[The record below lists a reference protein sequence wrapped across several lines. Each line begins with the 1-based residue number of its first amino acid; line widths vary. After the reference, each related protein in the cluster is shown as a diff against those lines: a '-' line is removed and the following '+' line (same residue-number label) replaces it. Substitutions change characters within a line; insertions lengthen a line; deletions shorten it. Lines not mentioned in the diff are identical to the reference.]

1 MKRGS
6 LRSVLL
12 SSAAATMLIA
22 SAGTANA
29 IEYNFGSVQVFF
41 DTTLSAG
48 ASLRT
53 ASTNT
58 AFLPTANGGP
68 LQQTGPTDILIT
80 PATPGGGGL
89 DGASVNAP
97 SGGGDIVSVGGIL
110 QSANINSINTPT
122 SLAGSINTDDGRL
135 NFDRGD
141 LIGNTYKMTNDIQA
155 KWENYTFFARL
166 NSYYDAVLSSDS
178 SYNRSELV
186 DGKADAARDIRLL
199 DLYLTADYNIGDFP
213 VTIRAGKQAINW
225 GESTFLLNGVNGS
238 MPINVEAFRRPGAE
252 VKEGFIPIWA
262 IDASIGLPYNLSLEA
277 FYQLEQEE
285 YQLDRPG
292 TPFSTSDVVSMGSGV
307 GGNFNATSFL
317 TGSPGGNIMRNCSNP
332 SEVSA
337 AFSAAWNTAGNAL
350 RDCSAVGVG
359 GSLDFSLYNP
369 TIGTLGGWPIGNSE
383 ALRLAYGDTSV
394 IARDRDRFASDSGQ
408 YGIAARWYSE
418 ELNNT
423 EFGFYFTNTHSRLPL
438 VSERTSVDPTEVT
451 FSSFLSAGSTSG
463 GLTRGLPYQGCNVGA
478 GAADP
483 GDDGIWG
490 TADLNE
496 NAGFG
501 SQPQALFGVPIG
513 LTAAQIAQMNQSATD
528 PDGIFDAAETIANDF
543 YSNTGVFAMV
553 NAPAGSPFSGGVVGT
568 DISAFF
574 GQPALTTVV
583 ADNSVLAATIINCAL
598 IANQAFAIPQ
608 VNGNGI
614 PGDPNEFGSA
624 PAVLATDGAEIIF
637 GAAPVNPALGLFLE
651 YPEDIRM
658 YGFSFNST
666 IGTWGVQGDFT
677 YRPNQPVQLDTD
689 QLTIA
694 ALNNGCTFEQLLGP
708 SALNALI
715 PSLTGLANPDTLG
728 ASCGSLGTGAQSL
741 DVRGFER
748 TDIYTAQVGTTA
760 TFTNSNPLIGLAGAD
775 LGVLVT
781 EVGMMY
787 APDAPEAT
795 GSATRWANVCSG
807 GGTDLPLGSFLSLAP
822 RPGCRPTSTSWG
834 YVLLGQLQ
842 YNSVFGSG
850 FALQPTVA
858 FSHGVKGNSPA
869 PLSNYREGAKSVSL
883 QLNGSYLGNWRGGV
897 SYTNFFG
904 NEKYAGN
911 TDQDFVSMNVS
922 YSF

>member
-12 SSAAATMLIA
+12 GSAAATMLIA

-53 ASTNT
+53 ASTNSV
-58 AFLPTANGGP
+58 FLPTSNGGP
-68 LQQTGPTDILIT
+68 TTDTLDPGVGVGAVATG
-80 PATPGGGGL
+80 
-89 DGASVNAP
+89 
-97 SGGGDIVSVGGIL
+97 SGGALATNEGTGDINAYSPKI
-110 QSANINSINTPT
+110 
-122 SLAGSINTDDGRL
+122 AGSINSDDGRL

-141 LIGNTYKMTNDIQA
+141 FTANTYKMINDVQA
-155 KWENYTFFARL
+155 KWENYTFFARV

-178 SYNRSELV
+178 SYNRSELI
-186 DGKADAARDIRLL
+186 DGEADAARDIRLL

-292 TPFSTSDVVSMGSGV
+292 TPFSTSDSVLMGSGV
-307 GGNFNATSFL
+307 GGNENGVAFL
-317 TGSPGGNIMRNCSNP
+317 TGSPGSAIFRNCSNP
-332 SEVSA
+332 NAISA
-337 AFSAAWNTAGNAL
+337 MFDAAYNTSGNNL
-350 RDCSAVGVG
+350 RDCGANALDFALFDSTQAG
-359 GSLDFSLYNP
+359 GSNAWINQP
-369 TIGTLGGWPIGNSE
+369 GTTESI
-383 ALRLAYGDTSV
+383 RLAYGESV
-394 IARDRDRFASDSGQ
+394 IVRDEDHLAGDSGQ

-423 EFGFYFTNTHSRLPL
+423 EFGFYFTNTHSRLPIA
-438 VSERTSVDPTEVT
+438 SERISIDSAVTEVGTFSAAGVTSGQQGRLLNYNSCNAANGAAAVTTDPNALLYGVPLGAAAGVSVDTLNFLNDST
-451 FSSFLSAGSTSG
+451 F
-463 GLTRGLPYQGCNVGA
+463 N
-478 GAADP
+478 
-483 GDDGIWG
+483 
-490 TADLNE
+490 
-496 NAGFG
+496 
-501 SQPQALFGVPIG
+501 
-513 LTAAQIAQMNQSATD
+513 D
-528 PDGIFDAAETIANDF
+528 PDGVYAAALAYADQF
-543 YSNTGVFAMV
+543 YAGALPAGVITP
-553 NAPAGSPFSGGVVGT
+553 PAGSAFALGVEGTNIAAFNGMTSNGGAVRAN
-568 DISAFF
+568 SLL
-574 GQPALTTVV
+574 ALTIV
-583 ADNSVLAATIINCAL
+583 NCAL
-598 IANQAFAIPQ
+598 VAQQ
-608 VNGNGI
+608 
-614 PGDPNEFGSA
+614 SA
-624 PAVLATDGAEIIF
+624 SLAGGLGPRELVDGAEILLASAPQSE
-637 GAAPVNPALGLFLE
+637 GAIGLFLE

-689 QLTIA
+689 QLTIN
-694 ALNNGCTFEQLLGP
+694 ALRRGCIFEQISGVVVG
-708 SALNALI
+708 SAF
-715 PSLTGLANPDTLG
+715 G
-728 ASCGSLGTGAQSL
+728 ASDTFSSAGCGSVADGSSANISG
-741 DVRGFER
+741 VER
-748 TDIYTAQVGTTA
+748 TDIYTAQAGTTA
-760 TFTNSNPLIGLAGAD
+760 TFTNSNPLIGLSGAD
-775 LGVLVT
+775 LGILVT
-781 EVGMMY
+781 EVGMIY
-787 APDAPEAT
+787 APDAPNEGAGNT
-795 GSATRWANVCSG
+795 TRRWGNVCAS
-807 GGTDLPLGSFLSLAP
+807 GGTDLPLAGALGLAT
-822 RPGCRPTSTSWG
+822 RSGCRPTSTSWG

-883 QLNGSYLGNWRGGV
+883 QLNGSYLGNWRGGI

-904 NEKYAGN
+904 NEKYVGN